1 MQQFLAALPLLACP
15 IGMGA
20 MMWWMS
26 RHGRNHA
33 DDAGGAS
40 PGPDQTAEVARLRAE
55 LDQLRAA
62 HEDRT
67 RAAERSSGG
76 NP

>member
-15 IGMGA
+15 VGMGV

-26 RHGRNHA
+26 RNGRDHA
-33 DDAGGAS
+33 DAVGHV
-40 PGPDQTAEVARLRAE
+40 PDQATEVARLRAE

-62 HEDRT
+62 HVAQVHTDGQQARQT
-67 RAAERSSGG
+67 
-76 NP
+76 

>member
-1 MQQFLAALPLLACP
+1 MDQFLAALPLLACP
-15 IGMGA
+15 VGMGA

-26 RHGRNHA
+26 RHRGNDDHA
-33 DDAGGAS
+33 SQGSGEAGEL
-40 PGPDQTAEVARLRAE
+40 TRMRAE

-67 RAAERSSGG
+67 RAAEQNSGG
-76 NP
+76 NA

>member
-1 MQQFLAALPLLACP
+1 MQPFLAALPLLACP
-15 IGMGA
+15 IGMGV

-26 RHGRNHA
+26 RNGRTHA
-33 DDAGGAS
+33 DPSAQGS
-40 PGPDQTAEVARLRAE
+40 DQAAEVARLRAE

-62 HEDRT
+62 HEARPQVSEQN
-67 RAAERSSGG
+67 AGG

>member
-1 MQQFLAALPLLACP
+1 MEQFLAALPLLACP
-15 IGMGA
+15 VGMGV

-26 RHGRNHA
+26 RNGRSKA
-33 DDAGGAS
+33 DHRAQV
-40 PGPDQTAEVARLRAE
+40 PDQAAEVARLRAE

-62 HEDRT
+62 HEARSQ
-67 RAAERSSGG
+67 AAEPNAGG

>member
-1 MQQFLAALPLLACP
+1 MEQFLAALPLLACP
-15 IGMGA
+15 VGMGV

-26 RHGRNHA
+26 RNGRSKA
-33 DDAGGAS
+33 DQAAEV
-40 PGPDQTAEVARLRAE
+40 PDQAAEVARLRTE

-62 HEDRT
+62 HEART
-67 RAAERSSGG
+67 RTAEQHTGG

>member
-1 MQQFLAALPLLACP
+1 MPQFLAALPLLACP
-15 IGMGA
+15 VGMGV

-26 RHGRNHA
+26 RNRGNHA
-33 DDAGGAS
+33 DPAAQV
-40 PGPDQTAEVARLRAE
+40 PDQAAEVARLRAE

-62 HEDRT
+62 HE
-67 RAAERSSGG
+67 ARSQASEETVGG

>member
-1 MQQFLAALPLLACP
+1 MHQFLAALPLLACP
-15 IGMGA
+15 VGMAA

-26 RHGRNHA
+26 RHGRNEA
-33 DDAGGAS
+33 DGAS
-40 PGPDQTAEVARLRAE
+40 QGSDQAAELTRLRAE

-67 RAAERSSGG
+67 QAAEQNSGG
-76 NP
+76 NA

>member
-15 IGMGA
+15 VGMGV

-26 RHGRNHA
+26 RNGRNHA
-33 DDAGGAS
+33 DDAGQVPEQA
-40 PGPDQTAEVARLRAE
+40 AEVARLRAE
-55 LDQLRAA
+55 LDSLRAVHDA
-62 HEDRT
+62 RT
-67 RAAERSSGG
+67 QAAEQSAAG

>member
-15 IGMGA
+15 VAMGA

-26 RHGRNHA
+26 RHGRNDA
-33 DDAGGAS
+33 DNAGQV
-40 PGPDQTAEVARLRAE
+40 PDQAAEVARLRAE

-62 HEDRT
+62 HEARSQ
-67 RAAERSSGG
+67 AAEQKTGG
-76 NP
+76 NI